1 MQQNN
6 QNQLAPIQQIN
17 NLILSQESIF
27 NSVNSAP
34 NDIAFY
40 REAEFATQLL
50 QANDFLLKTAI
61 SNRDSLVNA
70 IKNVAAIGIS
80 LNPAQKL
87 AYLVPRDR
95 QVKLDISYHG
105 LIWLAVEAG
114 AIQWAQAK
122 IVYASDQYQNTGIDS
137 EPLHKYNPFDKNRG
151 EILGA
156 YVVAK
161 TSSGD
166 FLTHEM
172 SISDIYA
179 IRERSPSFKGG
190 RSSPWKTDEAAMI
203 KKTVV
208 RQASTYWPKVARLRT
223 AEEYLNTQM
232 DQGIDLNGNT
242 HTNAVASPKDVSVIN
257 GLLGET
263 QTDWSVLIG
272 YASNS
277 LGMSNAQTPGDL
289 TPGEATKIIGM
300 LEHKKEVMKNAQS
313 N

>member
-1 MQQNN
+1 MYQQN
-6 QNQLAPIQQIN
+6 QQVAPIQEMN
-17 NLILSQESIF
+17 GLILSQEGVF

-34 NDIAFY
+34 NDITFY

-122 IVYASDQYQNTGIDS
+122 IVYTSDQYQNTGIDS

-172 SISDIYA
+172 SISDIHA

-232 DQGIDLNGNT
+232 DQGIDLSGGTYHNEDLEE
-242 HTNAVASPKDVSVIN
+242 AKKSEIRLQLSRIN
-257 GLLGET
+257 RTEDQMISIL
-263 QTDWSVLIG
+263 VPRLINKNL
-272 YASNS
+272 NS
-277 LGMSNAQTPGDL
+277 IDELSG
-289 TPGEATKIIGM
+289 GEAEILINYMKE
-300 LEHKKEVMKNAQS
+300 LEPN
-313 N
+313 

>member
-1 MQQNN
+1 M
-6 QNQLAPIQQIN
+6 QNQIAPIQEVHNI
-17 NLILSQESIF
+17 ILSQEGVF

-40 REAEFATQLL
+40 REVEFATQLL
-50 QANDFLLKTAI
+50 QANDFLLKTAM

-80 LNPAQKL
+80 LNPSQKL

-122 IVYASDQYQNTGIDS
+122 IVYSADDYQNTGIDS
-137 EPLHKYNPFDKNRG
+137 EPMHKYNPFDKNRG

-161 TSSGD
+161 TAGGD

-172 SISDIYA
+172 SIDEVFA
-179 IRERSPSFKGG
+179 IRARSPSFKGG
-190 RSSPWKTDEAAMI
+190 KSSPWKTDEAAMI

-232 DQGIDLNGNT
+232 DQCVDLSGNT
-242 HTNAVASPKDVSVIN
+242 HTNAVANTKDVNAIN
-257 GLLGET
+257 GLLSET
-263 QTDWSVLIG
+263 QTLWSDLIG
-272 YASNS
+272 YASRS
-277 LGMSNAQTPGDL
+277 LGMNNAASPADL
-289 TPGEATKIIGM
+289 TPAEATKIIGM
-300 LEHKKEVMKNAQS
+300 LEHKKEVMKNA
-313 N
+313 